1 MAVMSEKNMLLR
13 KIWAASFAMWEL
25 HLYLDTHP
33 NDMTAMSLHN
43 KNKQKYAVLVGEYQS
58 KYGALNTFNEDTN
71 NKWQWIADPWPWEYC
86 EE

>member
-1 MAVMSEKNMLLR
+1 MSEKNMLLR

-33 NDMTAMSLHN
+33 RDMTAMALHN
-43 KNKQKYAVLVGEYQS
+43 KNKQKHAVLLEEYQS
-58 KYGALNTFNEDTN
+58 KYGPLNTFNEDTN
-71 NKWQWIADPWPWEYC
+71 NKWQWISDPWPWEYS